1 MSTRWLALTLAV
13 MSAAYALVRFTAVD
27 VVVAVGAAVIL
38 LAVGRRSGLSWADL
52 GLARATM
59 ASGVRW
65 ASAAA
70 VVVAIAYLVVA
81 VTPLQVLLQ
90 DSRFDD
96 GWSNAIWRATVTVP
110 LGTVLWEEIAFR
122 GVLWA
127 GLRSRWGAAWAT
139 AGSSLLFGVWHALP
153 ALQFAETNDAA
164 ESVAS
169 GTVAVIGTVLVTM
182 VVTGAAGVLLCEMRR
197 RSDSLLAPIGLH
209 WAANAFGVLAVAA
222 VAG

>member
-13 MSAAYALVRFTAVD
+13 MLAAYALVRFTALD

-38 LAVGRRSGLSWADL
+38 LAVGRRAGLSWADL

-65 ASAAA
+65 ALAAAA
-70 VVVAIAYLVVA
+70 VVAIGYLVVA

-153 ALQFAETNDAA
+153 ALRFAERNDAA

-197 RSDSLLAPIGLH
+197 RSDSLLAPFGLH

>member
-13 MSAAYALVRFTAVD
+13 MLAAYALVRITTLD
-27 VVVAVGAAVIL
+27 LLVALGSAVIL

-65 ASAAA
+65 ALAAAA
-70 VVVAIAYLVVA
+70 VVAIGYLVVA

-96 GWSNAIWRATVTVP
+96 GWPDAIRRAAVTVP

-127 GLRSRWGAAWAT
+127 GLRNRWGASLAT

-153 ALQFAETNDAA
+153 ALRFAETNDGA

-169 GTVAVIGTVLVTM
+169 GTAAVIGTVLVTM
-182 VVTGAAGVLLCEMRR
+182 VVTGAAGILLCEMRR

-222 VAG
+222 VAT